1 MQRDAFI
8 SYSHKADVPLAASVH
23 EGLHRIGRP
32 WRSVRA
38 LNVFR
43 DTDSLGASTDLA
55 GSILKELQR
64 SRYFLY
70 IASPEAAASRW
81 VREELLFWRDHPEA
95 EARDRFLI
103 ALSDGEIHWDEAA
116 GDFDWVRTTA
126 IPAEVLRGVFRTEP
140 LWVDLRKFRARESAE
155 RALKPGEFR
164 DKVATLAAAVRG
176 CTKDELESED
186 LRQQRRRNRTKN
198 SALALLAVLAVA
210 TTSASFYAN
219 AKREEA
225 LARART
231 SASQA
236 LAARAVQIADTDP
249 RRSAQYALY
258 AEQVKP
264 TSESAQ
270 ALARAVA
277 ANANTARHFQGGS
290 GVAADFVGSGGSS
303 SPTRV
308 AVSRDGS
315 MFAYCTGFDADDP
328 KVEQQH
334 IHLFDIRAGK
344 DLPVL
349 QGKGSPLGGGVF
361 ELSADGG
368 LLVMERSFNV
378 IDVWDVR
385 RGKLLRE
392 IVASKGEDLANA
404 AMHLKAFALSRDGSR
419 MAAAFHEPNVGPLR
433 MAVWDTASGAEL
445 SRSDAGADAVTLSFD
460 DAGKLHADASRSKP
474 PTSGAALVTA
484 PTPDNGQI
492 LIGSENATVA
502 VYDTQRRKQRTLGS
516 FGFQVQSVSA
526 SGDGMWVGAGSNDG
540 AVSLFRGSDPTL
552 RTLRNDGGLRPGELS
567 EDGRI
572 GFRKNAKG
580 GTDVWLL
587 TDPKS
592 GPSKVGSIL
601 GEAEVFTASR
611 DGRRV
616 VFADTGGGLA
626 VWDGLTSG
634 IKDRTLFTK
643 GSYLYNGKGTH
654 TVETVGDDQ
663 HVVGAWEQGLRVVD
677 LRTMEVSQM
686 LTDKKGVDRL
696 AVSKDARV
704 LAATDVF
711 GTATVWRWTGDDKLR
726 RVRETKVTGQRIND
740 VVVSDDGSK
749 VAVVDS
755 DSRISVL
762 DVSDG
767 TVVTASVV
775 ARNAHTHAVFSPDSR
790 LVMQASDSD
799 TESRLNFWDAATGDT
814 LGSWPLGGPGFV
826 RIFPGADGGLL
837 TLTADGSLTQRSID
851 ITTWRS
857 TLCALVPDELSGP
870 EYDRYL
876 SDLDVSAPCRR

>member
-23 EGLHRIGRP
+23 KGLHKIGRP
-32 WRSVRA
+32 WQSLRA

-43 DTDSLGASTDLA
+43 DTDSLGASTDLP
-55 GSILKELQR
+55 GSILKELER
-64 SRYFLY
+64 SRYFIY

-81 VREELLFWRDHPEA
+81 VREELVFWRDHPEA
-95 EARDRFLI
+95 EARGRFLI

-140 LWVDLRKFRARESAE
+140 LWVDLRRFRASEPAE

-164 DKVATLAAAVRG
+164 GKVATLAAAVHG

-198 SALALLAVLAVA
+198 GALALLAALAVA
-210 TTSASFYAN
+210 TTSAFFYAT

-236 LAARAVQIADTDP
+236 LSARAVQIADIDP
-249 RRSAQYALY
+249 RKSAQYALY
-258 AEQVKP
+258 ADQVKP

-270 ALARAVA
+270 ALARAVE
-277 ANANTARHFQGGS
+277 ANANAARHFQGGS

-315 MFAYCTGFDADDP
+315 TFAYCTGWDADAP
-328 KVEQQH
+328 KGEQQH
-334 IHLFDIRAGK
+334 IHLFDIRSGK

-349 QGKGSPLGGGVF
+349 QAKGLPLGGGVF

-368 LLVMERSFNV
+368 LLFMERSFNV

-392 IVASKGEDLANA
+392 IVASKGEDLAGA
-404 AMHLKAFALSRDGSR
+404 FMHLKAFALSRDGSR
-419 MAAAFHEPNVGPLR
+419 MAAAFHEPNVDALR

-445 SRSDAGADAVTLSFD
+445 SRSDAGSDAVTLSFD
-460 DAGKLHADASRSKP
+460 DAGKLHASPRAEP
-474 PTSGAALVTA
+474 PTSGAALITA
-484 PTPDNGQI
+484 PTPDNRQI
-492 LIGSENATVA
+492 LIGAENATVA

-516 FGFQVQSVSA
+516 FGFQVQSLSA
-526 SGDGMWVGAGSNDG
+526 SGDGMWVAAGSNDG
-540 AVSLFRGSDPTL
+540 AVSLFRGSAPTV
-552 RTLRNDGGLRPGELS
+552 RTLPNDDGLRPAELS
-567 EDGRI
+567 DDGRV
-572 GFRKNAKG
+572 GFRKNAQG
-580 GTDVWLL
+580 GTDIWLL
-587 TDPKS
+587 TDPNT
-592 GPSKVGSIL
+592 GPIKAGSL
-601 GEAEVFTASR
+601 LHGAEAFTASR

-616 VFADTGGGLA
+616 VFADSAGSLS
-626 VWDGLTSG
+626 VWDGPTSG
-634 IKDRTLFTK
+634 SKERTLSAK
-643 GSYLYNGKGTH
+643 GPYLYNGKGTH
-654 TVETVGDDQ
+654 TIETVGDDQ
-663 HVVGAWEQGLRVVD
+663 HVVGVWPQGVMVVD
-677 LRTMEVSQM
+677 LRTMEVSQV
-686 LTDKKGVDRL
+686 LTDKKGIDRL

-711 GTATVWRWTGDDKLR
+711 GTATVWRWTADGKLR
-726 RVRETKVTGQRIND
+726 HVRETKVTGQRIDD

-775 ARNAHTHAVFSPDSR
+775 ARNAHTRAVFSPDSR
-790 LVMQASDSD
+790 LVMQASDTD

-826 RIFPGADGGLL
+826 RIFPVPDGGLL
-837 TLTADGSLTQRSID
+837 TLTADGSLTRRGID
-851 ITTWRS
+851 ITTWRR

-870 EYDRYL
+870 EYERYL
-876 SDLDVSAPCRR
+876 SDLDVSAPCRH